1 MEVPKEQAPA
11 QQAVPAAKKDFK
23 STDKK
28 HEKKAVV
35 VQTKPASIKEEKKK
49 VQEVII
55 EDDHNMEV
63 VDEVDTRASGED
75 SITVKQKKENAKKM
89 IEMVKKFNAKLKSSM
104 ERK

>member
-1 MEVPKEQAPA
+1 MPSKLSKKPHSPTKKPKSSSLS
-11 QQAVPAAKKDFK
+11 V
-23 STDKK
+23 
-28 HEKKAVV
+28 KKAVV